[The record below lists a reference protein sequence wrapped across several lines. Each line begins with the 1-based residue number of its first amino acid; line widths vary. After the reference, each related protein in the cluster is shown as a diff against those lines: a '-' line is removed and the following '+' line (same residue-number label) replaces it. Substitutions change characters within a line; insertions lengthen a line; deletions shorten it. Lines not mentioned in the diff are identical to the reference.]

1 MDISDTNKIKKNKK
15 EYIAKKF
22 QVEKR
27 TKEAINILS
36 NLRTNI
42 YQRVYYLV
50 SSNVET
56 WRQFDFLSSDT
67 KIDNFIEKLEREI
80 KLVRTKTFNFDKY
93 RTAILYIVGKGAS
106 KFNEPIIKNMYIAK
120 LQNIIFILK
129 KAEDGDEIKEVKDN
143 SITR

>member
-15 EYIAKKF
+15 EYTAKKF
-22 QVEKR
+22 QIEKR

>member
-56 WRQFDFLSSDT
+56 WRQCDFLSSDT

-120 LQNIIFILK
+120 LQNIIFIIQFL
-129 KAEDGDEIKEVKDN
+129 IF
-143 SITR
+143 IY